1 MTSTSTTENPREA
14 EAKPPFPQ
22 ESLEYPGLESEM
34 TPGSVKSCTRVTAA
48 CKGKSPSSPAAT
60 AASAARWPWPS
71 PGRGPMSSSPT

>member
-14 EAKPPFPQ
+14 EAQPPFPQ

-34 TPGSVKSCTRVTAA
+34 TPPVKSCTRGTAA

-60 AASAARWPWPS
+60 AASAARWRWPS
-71 PGRGPMSSSPT
+71 PGRGPMSSSRT